1 MFGDITDSTTD
12 QRLKEC
18 IENEGCKAP
27 TFVIDTDEEC
37 SLLQPENT
45 KLTRYATAIII
56 RSGTGSSA
64 FCGYSIYDISD
75 YPNLESI
82 TIEDNISFVN
92 VTGFTIL
99 RCPKLEIISIGKNSL
114 QYKSTGSDS
123 QRFTLS
129 GIFVNFVS

>member
-1 MFGDITDSTTD
+1 MFGEIIDSTTD

-27 TFVIDTDEEC
+27 TFVIDTNEEC

-45 KLTRYATAIII
+45 KLTRYASAIII

-64 FCGYSIYDISD
+64 FCGYSNYDISD

-82 TIEDNISFVN
+82 TIEDNISFSE
-92 VTGFTIL
+92 VTGFKIL

-114 QYKSTGSDS
+114 QYKSQSP
-123 QRFTLS
+123 QYYQFTLS
-129 GIFVNFVS
+129 GISVNFVS